1 MPDIARAEPPRA
13 ARDVRRPRTGRRL
26 GRRAPAGGLALVLA
40 ALAIATGAPPAA
52 AQLGRKS
59 WEFFPHI
66 GVFFPGDPDAL
77 KDEAGFQGFDPG
89 TLWGIYMTYHYSDY
103 VGVEMGFSKATSN
116 HDDAQVEIDGA
127 LTPIGDVGMDFW
139 ELNGFLN
146 SGALRRFQLF
156 ATAGGGLVNYDPE
169 NGDGVTR
176 LLLDGGV
183 GFRYYAWKNIALRVE
198 VKDFFFPGAKL
209 ADFTGT
215 PECSIEGCGAIGP
228 GPEDDVNNLGAFA
241 GLTFNF

>member
-1 MPDIARAEPPRA
+1 MLHLRAGDLRVP
-13 ARDVRRPRTGRRL
+13 RRPN
-26 GRRAPAGGLALVLA
+26 AAWPALA
-40 ALAIATGAPPAA
+40 ALGLASLLLLIWTGPTQ

-59 WEFFPHI
+59 WEFYPHI
-66 GVFFPGDPDAL
+66 GGFFPGDPDFL

-103 VGVEMGFSKATSN
+103 VGVELGFSKATAN
-116 HDDAQVEIDGA
+116 HDDGLLEGVPAA
-127 LTPIGDVGMDFW
+127 IGDVGMDFW

-146 SGALRRFQLF
+146 SGALRRFQVF

-176 LLLDGGV
+176 LLVDGGV
-183 GFRYYAWKNIALRVE
+183 GFRYYAWKNIALRAE
-198 VKDFFFPGAKL
+198 VKDFFFPGAKR
-209 ADFTGT
+209 ADFTGAAV
-215 PECSIEGCGAIGP
+215 CIEGCPVHP
-228 GPEDDVNNLGAFA
+228 GPEDDVNNIGAFA

>member
-1 MPDIARAEPPRA
+1 MSGADRLRRVAGTAPPPRTRA
-13 ARDVRRPRTGRRL
+13 GVLL
-26 GRRAPAGGLALVLA
+26 GVLVLA
-40 ALAIATGAPPAA
+40 AAALAAASSPAR
-52 AQLGRKS
+52 AQLGGKS
-59 WEFFPHI
+59 WELFPHV
-66 GVFFPGDPDAL
+66 GAFLPSDPDAL
-77 KDEAGFQGFDPG
+77 AGDATFDGYDPG
-89 TLWGIYMTYHYSDY
+89 VLWGLTWTYHYSDH
-103 VGVEMGFSKATSN
+103 VGIELGFTKATANGPES
-116 HDDAQVEIDGA
+116 AEAEAAG
-127 LTPIGDVGMDFW
+127 IGDVGFDFW

>member
-1 MPDIARAEPPRA
+1 
-13 ARDVRRPRTGRRL
+13 
-26 GRRAPAGGLALVLA
+26 
-40 ALAIATGAPPAA
+40 
-52 AQLGRKS
+52 
-59 WEFFPHI
+59 
-66 GVFFPGDPDAL
+66 
-77 KDEAGFQGFDPG
+77 
-89 TLWGIYMTYHYSDY
+89 
-103 VGVEMGFSKATSN
+103 
-116 HDDAQVEIDGA
+116 
-127 LTPIGDVGMDFW
+127 MDFW

-209 ADFTGT
+209 SDFTGT

>member
-1 MPDIARAEPPRA
+1 
-13 ARDVRRPRTGRRL
+13 
-26 GRRAPAGGLALVLA
+26 VLA
-40 ALAIATGAPPAA
+40 ALLLLLSSRAPSAE

-59 WEFFPHI
+59 WEFYPHI
-66 GVFFPGDPDAL
+66 GVFFPGDPDFL
-77 KDEAGFQGFDPG
+77 KDQTGFEGFDPG

-103 VGVEMGFSKATSN
+103 VGVELGFSKATAN
-116 HDDAQVEIDGA
+116 HDDGLLTVDTPDGDQTVLQA
-127 LTPIGDVGMDFW
+127 DTPIGDVGMDFW

-146 SGALRRFQLF
+146 SGALRRFQVF

-183 GFRYYAWKNIALRVE
+183 GFRYYAWKNIAVRVE
-198 VKDFFFPGAKL
+198 VKDFFFPGAKR
-209 ADFTGT
+209 ADFTGE
-215 PECSIEGCGAIGP
+215 PACSIEGCVPVGP

-241 GLTFNF
+241 GLSFNF

>member
-1 MPDIARAEPPRA
+1 MRHRPSGDLPVPR
-13 ARDVRRPRTGRRL
+13 
-26 GRRAPAGGLALVLA
+26 VLF
-40 ALAIATGAPPAA
+40 APPAA
-52 AQLGRKS
+52 ITVLVGTLLLLAIRTPPLEAQLGRKS
-59 WEFFPHI
+59 WEFYPHI
-66 GVFFPGDPDAL
+66 GVFFPGDPDFL
-77 KDEAGFQGFDPG
+77 KDEAGFEGFDPG
-89 TLWGIYMTYHYSDY
+89 TLWGIYMTYHYSDH
-103 VGVEMGFSKATSN
+103 VGVELGFSKATSN
-116 HDDAQVEIDGA
+116 HDDGLLPFDR
-127 LTPIGDVGMDFW
+127 PIGDVGMDFW

-176 LLLDGGV
+176 LLVDGGV
-183 GFRYYAWKNIALRVE
+183 GFRYYAWKNIAIRVE

-215 PECSIEGCGAIGP
+215 PPCSIEGCGTAGP